1 MKKLLIFRPTSA
13 TREALSIMAA
23 LKSVLV
29 LLLLLLPDF
38 AQAQF
43 TYSTNSGTITI
54 ERYLGPGG
62 AVDIPS
68 EVGGLPV
75 RVVERMAFTDCRN
88 VTSVTVPN
96 SVTTIRAGWHG
107 GVWGGPFGA
116 FFGCDSLT
124 NVLLGEN
131 LTNIGDYAFYGCTR
145 LRSIALPNSVTNI
158 GECAFA
164 WTGLSNLVL
173 GGNVSSIGNSAFS
186 GTGLTEIAIP
196 ISVVKLGTEGYALM
210 GAAKLEAI
218 IVDPLNA
225 NFSSHDGVLF
235 NKGRTKL
242 LTYPGGK
249 GGQWTVPD
257 GLEII
262 EHSAFSG
269 CASLTNITLPNSL
282 QTIRYLAF
290 GYCTGLTSM
299 ALPASLTQV
308 GDSAFWGC
316 TNLQEFIVD
325 PANPTLSSIDGMIL
339 DEAQSTLK
347 LCPEGKSGS
356 AMIPD
361 SVTVIAESAFSR
373 CAKLASAAIP
383 QGVTS
388 IPNSA
393 FYDCTSLTNLTVP
406 NNLRNIGADAFRN
419 CRSLRAIDIPGSVTN
434 IAQGAFYNCANLT
447 RFTVDPLNL
456 VYADNEG
463 VLFDRGQTTLLKCP
477 GARTGDYHV
486 PSGVRAVA
494 WPGFDGCGRL
504 GSVTFPASV
513 TNAQTEHFTGRICLA
528 CTSLTAINVAP
539 ANPVYSSLDG
549 VFFGKDQKKLIR
561 FPPGR
566 SGTYLIPDQV
576 SRVFDFAFS
585 DYTGAVVVP
594 GTVTNIGLL
603 AFETGLSG
611 IYFEGATPPTMSPEG
626 LAPWSF
632 DIPSALFHHLPGA
645 TAWDLWE
652 SNHGVGTLW
661 LPQLQATAAGPGTST
676 NGFGFNV
683 FWARNKVV
691 VVEASSDMASE
702 TWRPIE
708 TNRLRGVWSHFRD
721 PEWATHLNRFYRA
734 RAQ

>member
-1 MKKLLIFRPTSA
+1 MKKLLRPTSP
-13 TREALSIMAA
+13 TRETLSIMAA
-23 LKSVLV
+23 LKSVPV
-29 LLLLLLPDF
+29 LLLLLLPGF
-38 AQAQF
+38 AEAQF
-43 TYSTNSGTITI
+43 TYTTNSGTITI

-62 AVDIPS
+62 AVDIPN
-68 EVGGLPV
+68 EFGGLPV
-75 RVVERMAFTDCRN
+75 RVIDRTAFEDCRN
-88 VTSVTVPN
+88 LTSVTIPSTV
-96 SVTTIRAGWHG
+96 STIRSGWHG

-124 NVLLGEN
+124 NVVLREN
-131 LTNIGDYAFYGCTR
+131 LTDIGDYAFYGCTS

-158 GECAFA
+158 GERAFA
-164 WTGLSNLVL
+164 RTGLSNLVL
-173 GGNVSSIGNSAFS
+173 GGNISSIGNSAFS
-186 GTGLTEIAIP
+186 GTSLIEIAIP
-196 ISVVKLGTEGYALM
+196 RSVVKLGTEGYALM

-225 NFSSHDGVLF
+225 YFSSHDGVLF
-235 NKGRTKL
+235 NKARTKL

-249 GGQWTVPD
+249 GGQWTLPD

-262 EHSAFSG
+262 EVSAFSG

-282 QTIRYLAF
+282 QTIRQLAF
-290 GYCTGLTSM
+290 RYCTGLTSI

-308 GDSAFWGC
+308 GYWAFQGC
-316 TNLQEFIVD
+316 TNLQAFIVD
-325 PANPTLSSIDGMIL
+325 PANRALSSVDGMIL

-347 LCPEGKSGS
+347 LCPEGKPGR
-356 AMIPD
+356 AVLPD
-361 SVTVIAESAFSR
+361 SVTLIAESAFSR
-373 CAKLASAAIP
+373 CTKLASAAIP
-383 QGVTS
+383 PGVTS

-393 FYDCTSLTNLTVP
+393 FNDCTSLTNLTLP

-434 IAQGAFYNCANLT
+434 IAQGAFYGCANLT
-447 RFTVDPLNL
+447 RFTVDPLNM
-456 VYADNEG
+456 VYADNNG
-463 VLFDRGQTTLLKCP
+463 VLFDRGQTTLIQCP
-477 GARTGDYHV
+477 GARAGDYHV

-513 TNAQTEHFTGRICLA
+513 TNAQTQHFTGRICLA
-528 CTSLTAINVAP
+528 CTSLTAIHVDP
-539 ANPVYSSLDG
+539 ANPVYSSLEG
-549 VFFGKDQKKLIR
+549 VFFDKDQNNLIR

-566 SGTYLIPDQV
+566 TGTYLIPNHV

-611 IYFEGATPPTMSPEG
+611 VYFEGATPPTMSTEWDG
-626 LAPWSF
+626 RF

-652 SNHGVGTLW
+652 FNHRVGTLW

-683 FWARNKVV
+683 FWARDKVV
-691 VVEASSDMASE
+691 VLEASSDLASGS
-702 TWRPIE
+702 WRPVE
-708 TNRLRGVWSHFRD
+708 TNRLTGVWSHFRD
-721 PEWATHLNRFYRA
+721 PEWATRLNRFYRA